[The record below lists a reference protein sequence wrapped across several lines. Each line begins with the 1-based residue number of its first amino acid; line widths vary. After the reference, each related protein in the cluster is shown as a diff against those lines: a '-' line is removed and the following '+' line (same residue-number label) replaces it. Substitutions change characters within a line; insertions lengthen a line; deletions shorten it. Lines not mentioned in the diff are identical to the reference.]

1 MGNSQGGTPKKSI
14 GLAYH
19 HVCDDSFTQ
28 NPVRIGVAKNVV
40 ATNEIGVF
48 WCHLIPARIAQSKRK
63 SVHVCFETAITSSK
77 DVK

>member
-28 NPVRIGVAKNVV
+28 NPVRIGVAKNV
-40 ATNEIGVF
+40 AAAKAIGVF
-48 WCHLIPARIAQSKRK
+48 
-63 SVHVCFETAITSSK
+63 
-77 DVK
+77 